1 MYVII
6 IHYHI
11 VYVYV
16 HYHLIHTH
24 KYVRICPCKQMLSLL
39 LISTQKLK
47 STTGL
52 FDLSFP
58 QEYLT
63 FSSEYNSLHDP
74 CLKDYFY
81 REDIQKKL
89 IRNGFVT
96 KDLYVKSSLKEYN
109 EYRRFL
115 ENEFM
120 KVRMVYIMYIVHT
133 FVLSVYV
140 CMHSV
145 WGF

>member
-1 MYVII
+1 
-6 IHYHI
+6 
-11 VYVYV
+11 
-16 HYHLIHTH
+16 
-24 KYVRICPCKQMLSLL
+24 MLSLL

-120 KVRMVYIMYIVHT
+120 KVRMVYILNVHCAYICTLCICMHA
-133 FVLSVYV
+133 FSMGVLNFKVNVYV
-140 CMHSV
+140 AFV
-145 WGF
+145 DT